1 MTLKNE
7 EPNVVTVSIR
17 PGMVDTD
24 MQTELR
30 DKHHSTMDE
39 EDRKKFFDAK
49 KEGKLLRPEQPG
61 NVLARLALDAP
72 SELSGKFL
80 RYVDRQLIRDSH
92 ELICAAGMMKR

>member
-7 EPNVVTVSIR
+7 ERDVVTVSIR

-39 EDRKKFFDAK
+39 EDRNKFFEAK
-49 KEGKLLRPEQPG
+49 REGKLLRPEQPG
-61 NVLARLALDAP
+61 NVIAKLALNA
-72 SELSGKFL
+72 SLELSGKFL
-80 RYVDRQLIRDSH
+80 RYVDHRLRDLRS
-92 ELICAAGMMKR
+92 LTRAAGMRKY